1 MSSSIDLYLAKQEG
15 LVVEFVRR
23 SLQAETKVT
32 LLESTLQEIN
42 TQLEQ
47 HKTLVKD
54 VFDTLKTTTIER
66 DELKEKVA
74 VLGKAYSNCKDDR
87 TKLNLET
94 SEMTSIL
101 NTLTSDNLT
110 LKENYNLVMA
120 ELRKFQDTTENSTRP
135 AVKKKPNKKVIKQEE
150 QEWTYGE

>member
-47 HKTLVKD
+47 HNTLVKD

-74 VLGKAYSNCKDDR
+74 VLGAPSNPTHC
-87 TKLNLET
+87 
-94 SEMTSIL
+94 
-101 NTLTSDNLT
+101 
-110 LKENYNLVMA
+110 
-120 ELRKFQDTTENSTRP
+120 
-135 AVKKKPNKKVIKQEE
+135 
-150 QEWTYGE
+150 